1 MNSIKFLSKIALTA
15 GILLALALTFSC
27 SDDNKGSWLTCQEVA
42 SLEDSCESKY
52 SAEYDACKY
61 DEACEHSVNAKM
73 DKCFM
78 DGACNGTSKKECLS
92 HYRACDEDDDD

>member
-1 MNSIKFLSKIALTA
+1 MKIVSKIALVA
-15 GILLALALTFSC
+15 AIGLALTFTLSC
-27 SDDNKGSWLTCQEVA
+27 SDDDDKGGRWLTCEEFA

-61 DEACEHSVNAKM
+61 DEACEHAVNAKM

-78 DGACNGTSKKECLS
+78 DGACNGTSKNECLA
-92 HYRACDEDDDD
+92 HYISCDEDDD